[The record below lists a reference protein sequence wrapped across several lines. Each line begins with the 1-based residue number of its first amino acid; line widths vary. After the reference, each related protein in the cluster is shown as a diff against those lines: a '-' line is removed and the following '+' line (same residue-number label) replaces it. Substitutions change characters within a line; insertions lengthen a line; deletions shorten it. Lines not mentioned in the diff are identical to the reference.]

1 MSDVNGSVDT
11 GNPAVTATATEAAA
25 ADWRASLPDDIKTAP
40 SLASIKD
47 IPALA
52 KSYVNAQQLIGAKRI
67 ALPGDKA
74 TPDEMKEFHRAIGV
88 PESVEGYK
96 IELEGADPQLL
107 DGFRAAALE
116 AGVPA
121 GSAAKLAAWYDGM
134 GKAAIQAQI
143 AENTKAV
150 EEWKGKLGNK
160 FEEHVGAAK
169 KAMGA
174 LGLKPEQV
182 DKFDDMLKAMGADGV
197 WGVDLL
203 AKLAAD
209 YKVGIEAD
217 ALGGNTSGAIGT
229 SSPEAAMA
237 SLKEFEKS
245 PEWIA
250 AATDKN
256 APNRAELLQKRQKLF
271 DAAHGTKVLFTSVG
285 RAS

>member
-1 MSDVNGSVDT
+1 MTEQIGSAAA
-11 GNPAVTATATEAAA
+11 GNPEGSAAPPSE
-25 ADWRASLPDDIKTAP
+25 DWRASLPDDIKTAP

-74 TPDEMKEFHRAIGV
+74 TPDEVKEFHRAIGV

-134 GKAAIQAQI
+134 GKAAVQAQI

-160 FEEHVGAAK
+160 YDEHVGAAK

-182 DKFDDMLKAMGADGV
+182 DKFDDMLKAMGADGI
-197 WGVDLL
+197 WGVDIL
-203 AKLAAD
+203 AKLASD
-209 YKVGIEAD
+209 YKIGIEAD
-217 ALGGNTSGAIGT
+217 ALGGNNSGGIGT
-229 SSPEAAMA
+229 SSPEAAKA
-237 SLKEFEKS
+237 ALAEFEKS
-245 PEWIA
+245 DEWLKVAFDKSA
-250 AATDKN
+250 AGRDVVLA
-256 APNRAELLQKRQKLF
+256 KRQKLY
-271 DAAHGTKVLFTSVG
+271 DAAYGTKALFTSVG
-285 RAS
+285 RVS

>member
-1 MSDVNGSVDT
+1 MTEQIGSAVA
-11 GNPAVTATATEAAA
+11 GNPEGNAAPPQE
-25 ADWRASLPDDIKTAP
+25 DWKASLPDDIKAAP

-52 KSYVNAQQLIGAKRI
+52 KSYVSAQQLIGAKRI
-67 ALPGDKA
+67 ALPSEKA
-74 TPDEMKEFHRAIGV
+74 TPDEIKEFHRAIGV
-88 PESVEGYK
+88 PENVEGYK
-96 IELEGADPQLL
+96 IELEGADPALL

-121 GSAAKLAAWYDGM
+121 GSAAKLAAWYDGI
-134 GKAAIQAQI
+134 GKAAQQAQI

-182 DKFDDMLKAMGADGV
+182 DKFDDMLKATGADGV
-197 WGVDLL
+197 WGVDIL
-203 AKLAAD
+203 AKLAID
-209 YKVGIEAD
+209 YKIGMEHD

-229 SSPEAAMA
+229 TSPEAAKA
-237 SLKEFEKS
+237 ALAEFEKS
-245 PEWIA
+245 DEWLKVAFDKSA
-250 AATDKN
+250 AGRDVVLA
-256 APNRAELLQKRQKLF
+256 KRQKLF
-271 DAAHGTKVLFTSVG
+271 DAAFGTKALFTSVG
-285 RAS
+285 RVS